1 MAIDA
6 APPPSLPPTPP
17 AAAVSAALTTTNVRV
32 TSSFRGARIVLYGA
46 VLDPSQKPSD
56 VVVISQDADQR
67 SEANLLLLSPARFL
81 AMPSIAF
88 RLALAA
94 VGDARA
100 AQSLVY
106 LNAHDVAAGHAL
118 LLAAASFASSA

>member
-56 VVVISQDADQR
+56 VVVIVRGPDAPVR
-67 SEANLLLLSPARFL
+67 IEATEARPGEIFL
-81 AMPSIAF
+81 GFGPG
-88 RLALAA
+88 
-94 VGDARA
+94 VGDPR
-100 AQSLVY
+100 
-106 LNAHDVAAGHAL
+106 
-118 LLAAASFASSA
+118 